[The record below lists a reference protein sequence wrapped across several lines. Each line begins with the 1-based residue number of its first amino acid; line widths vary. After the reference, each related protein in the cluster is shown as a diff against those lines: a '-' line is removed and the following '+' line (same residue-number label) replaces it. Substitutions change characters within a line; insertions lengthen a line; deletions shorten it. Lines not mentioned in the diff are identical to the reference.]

1 MHMYYH
7 LYNLYELFKY
17 IAMLYVNDINKIY
30 ILFIYKNI
38 YLYIIYIFYYIKLKR
53 YKRFVYISI
62 NLTSL
67 TVMHNNSITGIDCL
81 FVYLFRL
88 SSWIEITKLETLC
101 SVDLNFIY

>member
-1 MHMYYH
+1 
-7 LYNLYELFKY
+7 
-17 IAMLYVNDINKIY
+17 MLYVNDINKKTMSMFWLY
-30 ILFIYKNI
+30 IFI

-67 TVMHNNSITGIDCL
+67 TVMHNNYITGIDCL

-88 SSWIEITKLETLC
+88 SSWIEIKKLEKLC